1 MAGIRIPALS
11 GRSEAATGDDSLPG
25 LWSLVS
31 PSAPN
36 RGNPIKPGGL
46 TDSRSEPGKRPID
59 GKDSLLRSFRLRQPP
74 RAAADERLLEFG
86 ASTGRDVRDPRHHT
100 RRAKAAMKGL
110 LLTIRWAAN
119 QRVSRSQCLQGKWLA
134 TRLRTS
140 RPKLPRRSSAM
151 SRRHL
156 VNTLRSWVHCA
167 QPVAGNHLVVSTVWL
182 GSPKRRLSNCFSRAL
197 LGCG

>member
-1 MAGIRIPALS
+1 MSLRVECWPAIAPSTCSESYSGSEREFGETANWRRLELFDLPGMAGIRIPALS

-74 RAAADERLLEFG
+74 QSRCGRASLG
-86 ASTGRDVRDPRHHT
+86 
-100 RRAKAAMKGL
+100 
-110 LLTIRWAAN
+110 IRC
-119 QRVSRSQCLQGKWLA
+119 QY
-134 TRLRTS
+134 
-140 RPKLPRRSSAM
+140 RP
-151 SRRHL
+151 
-156 VNTLRSWVHCA
+156 
-167 QPVAGNHLVVSTVWL
+167 
-182 GSPKRRLSNCFSRAL
+182 
-197 LGCG
+197 